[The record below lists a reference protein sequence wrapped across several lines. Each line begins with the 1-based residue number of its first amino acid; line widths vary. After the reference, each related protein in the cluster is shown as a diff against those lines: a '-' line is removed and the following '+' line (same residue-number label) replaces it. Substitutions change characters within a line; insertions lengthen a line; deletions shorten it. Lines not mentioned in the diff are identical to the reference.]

1 MEPVRIV
8 RVRRRAVGVQIVTN
22 VAGLVDDGGWVR
34 SRGRAAVPPPVRVRG
49 RRVRWVRHHAVR
61 VDIHRKV
68 MTSVAA
74 VVVVVA
80 FAVRR
85 RLADIRGIAMGA
97 AVVPRRQKT
106 AQVVSV
112 GRRRHRRRRLPHPF
126 VGGFHPRRRMVEIT
140 RVPPPP
146 PSPSPLLLPA
156 GVVVRRIV
164 NPARLPLVPIL
175 LHGTRLLPGV
185 AHDAR
190 DRAALGRHHP
200 AVAIVLEPVH
210 VLREEDVVTGPVPL
224 ALAAALTRRGAV
236 GGLLIHVTILVRF
249 CPWEEEYTQKK
260 MIGCFWRQ
268 QYDEHIR

>member
-1 MEPVRIV
+1 MVIRRRRRVTVHRWHPRRGHGVRVRGMEPVRIV

-61 VDIHRKV
+61 VDNPRKV
-68 MTSVAA
+68 MTSVDA

-85 RLADIRGIAMGA
+85 WLADIRGIAMGA

-126 VGGFHPRRRMVEIT
+126 VGGFHPRRRRVEIP
-140 RVPPPP
+140 RVPPPRPPPPPPPPPP
-146 PSPSPLLLPA
+146 PSSSPPA
-156 GVVVRRIV
+156 
-164 NPARLPLVPIL
+164 
-175 LHGTRLLPGV
+175 
-185 AHDAR
+185 
-190 DRAALGRHHP
+190 
-200 AVAIVLEPVH
+200 
-210 VLREEDVVTGPVPL
+210 
-224 ALAAALTRRGAV
+224 
-236 GGLLIHVTILVRF
+236 
-249 CPWEEEYTQKK
+249 W
-260 MIGCFWRQ
+260 
-268 QYDEHIR
+268 